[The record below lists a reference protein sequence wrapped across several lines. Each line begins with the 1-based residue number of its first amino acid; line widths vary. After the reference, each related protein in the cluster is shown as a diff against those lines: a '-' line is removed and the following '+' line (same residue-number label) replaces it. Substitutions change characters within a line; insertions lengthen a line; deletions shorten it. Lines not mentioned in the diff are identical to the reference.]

1 MAMADG
7 PLQVAV
13 AGGSIGGLCSG
24 LALQRIAGAEVD
36 IYERHVGEVETRGAG
51 IVVQPELTQLL
62 RLVDAAELPTTG
74 CEVRRY
80 LEPDGGE
87 GSEQVMPQRFTSWE
101 AIFQTLRGAFPDGR
115 YHVGAALGAFDT
127 VDCRIK
133 AEIAGRGLITADL
146 LVCADGAQS
155 PTRRLLLP
163 DATSDYAGYVA
174 WRGTLDE
181 AVAPAELA
189 RFFDDTFTFSE
200 ARSGG
205 HILVYYIPGA
215 SADSTRG
222 KRRLNWVW
230 YVGADDADLE
240 RWLTGRDGQ
249 RHHNSLPLGG
259 ASEDVLA
266 EIRARALGE
275 VHPRLAELVAA
286 TPEPFLQTIVD
297 IGVSRTVFGRACLL
311 GDAAFVVRPH
321 TAAAAAK
328 AASDAMSLATAI
340 HRAGRNVDAALAGW
354 QASQIERGQELL
366 QYGVALGQ
374 RWAKAR

>member
-1 MAMADG
+1 MQSSE
-7 PLQVAV
+7 L
-13 AGGSIGGLCSG
+13 LK
-24 LALQRIAGAEVD
+24 LALMI
-36 IYERHVGEVETRGAG
+36 
-51 IVVQPELTQLL
+51 L
-62 RLVDAAELPTTG
+62 RA
-74 CEVRRY
+74 
-80 LEPDGGE
+80 
-87 GSEQVMPQRFTSWE
+87 QVM
-101 AIFQTLRGAFPDGR
+101 
-115 YHVGAALGAFDT
+115 
-127 VDCRIK
+127 
-133 AEIAGRGLITADL
+133 AE
-146 LVCADGAQS
+146 DGAQS

-297 IGVSRTVFGRACLL
+297 IGVSLPG
-311 GDAAFVVRPH
+311 
-321 TAAAAAK
+321 
-328 AASDAMSLATAI
+328 I
-340 HRAGRNVDAALAGW
+340 AL
-354 QASQIERGQELL
+354 Q
-366 QYGVALGQ
+366 LGQ
-374 RWAKAR
+374 CSLYVCSGLVRAAHVDRLTFPINSGEGHDGIIASRPSQGARLRRSSYVGRYQRY

>member
-1 MAMADG
+1 M
-7 PLQVAV
+7 
-13 AGGSIGGLCSG
+13 
-24 LALQRIAGAEVD
+24 
-36 IYERHVGEVETRGAG
+36 
-51 IVVQPELTQLL
+51 QPELTQLL

-174 WRGTLDE
+174 WRGILEE

-328 AASDAMSLATAI
+328 AAGDAMSLATAI

>member
-13 AGGSIGGLCSG
+13 AGGSIGGLCAG

-74 CEVRRY
+74 CRVRRY

-127 VDCRIK
+127 VDGRIK

-155 PTRRLLLP
+155 PTRRRLLP

-230 YVGADDADLE
+230 YVGADDAVGGTENFTILATVRGSIPNCRAAS
-240 RWLTGRDGQ
+240 RWL
-249 RHHNSLPLGG
+249 SP
-259 ASEDVLA
+259 S
-266 EIRARALGE
+266 IW
-275 VHPRLAELVAA
+275 
-286 TPEPFLQTIVD
+286 
-297 IGVSRTVFGRACLL
+297 
-311 GDAAFVVRPH
+311 
-321 TAAAAAK
+321 TA
-328 AASDAMSLATAI
+328 
-340 HRAGRNVDAALAGW
+340 
-354 QASQIERGQELL
+354 
-366 QYGVALGQ
+366 
-374 RWAKAR
+374 